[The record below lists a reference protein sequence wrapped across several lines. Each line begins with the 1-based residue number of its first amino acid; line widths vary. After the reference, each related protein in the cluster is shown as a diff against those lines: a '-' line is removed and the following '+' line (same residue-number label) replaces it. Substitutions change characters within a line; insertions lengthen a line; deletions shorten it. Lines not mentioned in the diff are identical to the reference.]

1 MPAAFDTLYAETS
14 VAVSSPEENG
24 RFSTRIAY
32 RRGDSLLVRI
42 RFPLGIEG
50 ARVLVASDSAWIYDR
65 VHEEVVFGSVD
76 AVARLLPAVMIGP
89 NMVEDALDY
98 VRPDPAVAWILTS
111 DTLRYHLTAP
121 DSSIRIVVDPKLWRV
136 VHVEYRD
143 REGMVLEQRW
153 YTDFRNIN
161 QHVLPLRVIVS
172 RPQEDTRMSM
182 AVRDIDTDPGP
193 LSFDLG
199 LKRDT
204 RRIFVR

>member
-1 MPAAFDTLYAETS
+1 MSRPATPRAILYLISLSAIFSSGCRSTAPFPSATYSVPEGFPNHSVSEILGQLPSMPAAFDTLYAETS

-89 NMVEDALDY
+89 NMVEDALDF
-98 VRPDPAVAWILTS
+98 VRPDPAVAWI
-111 DTLRYHLTAP
+111 H
-121 DSSIRIVVDPKLWRV
+121 
-136 VHVEYRD
+136 RD
-143 REGMVLEQRW
+143 RDGCRCGTGRE
-153 YTDFRNIN
+153 
-161 QHVLPLRVIVS
+161 
-172 RPQEDTRMSM
+172 
-182 AVRDIDTDPGP
+182 PGESGAGP
-193 LSFDLG
+193 AG
-199 LKRDT
+199 
-204 RRIFVR
+204 RRGCRCDSHGACPRRRTNRRAP